1 MNDLVTSADLDEFAE
16 QYEKKRKREINE
28 KINEWRILENMRS
41 DLCTMSYVLERFTNY
56 ETKYLIEMIS
66 KCIDE
71 IERIG
76 R

>member
-1 MNDLVTSADLDEFAE
+1 MNELVTSADLDEFAE
-16 QYEKKRKREINE
+16 QYERRRKREINE

-41 DLCTMSYVLERFTNY
+41 DLSTMSYVLERFTNY

-71 IERIG
+71 IERVG

>member
-41 DLCTMSYVLERFTNY
+41 DLSTMTYALERFSNY
-56 ETKYLIEMIS
+56 ETRYLIDMIS

>member
-1 MNDLVTSADLDEFAE
+1 MNELVTSADLDEFAE
-16 QYEKKRKREINE
+16 QYERRRKREINE

-41 DLCTMSYVLERFTNY
+41 DLSTMTYALERFTNY
-56 ETKYLIEMIS
+56 ETKYLIEMIG

>member
-41 DLCTMSYVLERFTNY
+41 DLCTMSYVLERFSNY